1 MKSPWKR
8 TKPSYVHKEFQAV
21 YDPKVGLIK
30 TLLKIYWKDLGS
42 GRFSTIIKMK
52 FLFCFLKYISSNIF
66 PFDWSSCTVHT
77 TDSPGSWIILKMNPK
92 RRLMDSQLLSAF
104 YWPTVY
110 NKWRS
115 CFEFGQF
122 KVPFELMNGLSQ
134 HEYCLI
140 NDFGLNARA
149 HPNKIFWNS
158 FYIKGMLTIIK
169 FHKTFKS
176 LMMQDPWLSLYW
188 LEYLMKIEEE
198 WLHSLAMDCPRLITI
213 LCIIIKVMTWISNW
227 CINKCFNL
235 FSRIT
240 MVIYRWNESV
250 NFLEIWTWPW
260 CLTLTFLESWP
271 WTWPLFH
278 WGAT

>member
-1 MKSPWKR
+1 M
-8 TKPSYVHKEFQAV
+8 
-21 YDPKVGLIK
+21 KVGQRGEKDIVESVAAHPCLTFMIK
-30 TLLKIYWKDLGS
+30 ECK
-42 GRFSTIIKMK
+42 
-52 FLFCFLKYISSNIF
+52 
-66 PFDWSSCTVHT
+66 
-77 TDSPGSWIILKMNPK
+77 
-92 RRLMDSQLLSAF
+92 QL
-104 YWPTVY
+104 
-110 NKWRS
+110 
-115 CFEFGQF
+115 F

-140 NDFGLNARA
+140 NDFGLNDRA

-213 LCIIIKVMTWISNW
+213 LCIIIKVMTRISNW

-240 MVIYRWNESV
+240 MVIYRLHESV

-278 WGAT
+278 VVIKARDLYYSHFVICSNIFFNCLSGWSFSLFELGDCSSDHHSKSWMIGWLLGGSFFSCFWHFQFFWMKREMDEGRYLFERKRR